1 VVCQAGESTHKSFSL
16 VFDSELHRVIKMNG
30 GQPSDWLAG
39 TWDLGEDLSR
49 FLDNELGRQSL
60 QAQRQAPPYQHGA
73 ALDLSST
80 VGLSAPL
87 VAQQPQQFNA
97 SQLLNVFQQQRSAMP
112 QLSFLQRQ
120 GFTGSGATR
129 SQSSGGSMKTCSMK
143 SGKAGTTDE
152 ECEDK
157 TPWTQ
162 EELKALA
169 NAHVTCCLKLLEAK
183 KSTSLA
189 DMTGKK
195 AILDSIMKETKELL
209 PSFSMYDVW

>member
-1 VVCQAGESTHKSFSL
+1 
-16 VFDSELHRVIKMNG
+16 
-30 GQPSDWLAG
+30 
-39 TWDLGEDLSR
+39 
-49 FLDNELGRQSL
+49 
-60 QAQRQAPPYQHGA
+60 
-73 ALDLSST
+73 
-80 VGLSAPL
+80 
-87 VAQQPQQFNA
+87 
-97 SQLLNVFQQQRSAMP
+97 
-112 QLSFLQRQ
+112 
-120 GFTGSGATR
+120 
-129 SQSSGGSMKTCSMK
+129 MKTCSMK

-209 PSFSMYDVW
+209 PSFSRSMKALKIKHKVRAFIYLNDPARLNLAPSLPRRT